1 MKHDLKVTFLIVA
14 LFLAAQYIGLAI
26 VNHSETLPYGI
37 ERPVLSQ
44 EYGYLEFMIYILVAT
59 GIAFLIAFYGL
70 AVLWKIIFFLSVF
83 FCLTIA
89 FGAFIPDNFAMLA
102 ALIFTIIK
110 TLRLSSILYNFTEL
124 FIYGGLA
131 ALFVPTLSLYSISIL
146 LILIS
151 IYDAIAVWKTK
162 HMIKM
167 AKFQAKAKMFSGLL
181 ISYKKRIAILG
192 GGDIGF
198 PLIFS
203 GVAFNSL
210 GYQALIIPVFA
221 TLALLILLIQSNK
234 NKFYPAMPFLTAGC
248 FIGYLMTYLI

>member
-26 VNHSETLPYGI
+26 VNNSEILPYDI

-44 EYGYLEFMIYILVAT
+44 EYGYLEFMAYILVAT
-59 GIAFLIAFYGL
+59 AFAFLIAYFGL

-89 FGAFIPDNFAMLA
+89 FGAFVPDNFALLA
-102 ALIFTIIK
+102 ALIFTILK

-131 ALFVPTLSLYSISIL
+131 ALFVPSLSLYSISIL
-146 LILIS
+146 LVLIS

-181 ISYKKRIAILG
+181 IQYKKRVAILG

-210 GYQALIIPVFA
+210 GNQALIIPVFA
-221 TLALLILLIQSNK
+221 TLALLILLMQSNK

-248 FIGYLMTYLI
+248 FVGYLITLII